1 MRNDESLVQSGRLFV
16 LQLAYRVDR
25 VASMSQVQLLYQ
37 LQQFD
42 TEIREKKQRLAEV
55 LRAQKETEA
64 LLSARARAETAVAE
78 WQTWHTRRQNL
89 NLELESVND
98 KARRSES
105 RLYSGNVRNPKEL
118 SDLQHE
124 IEALGR
130 RRVALEDDILE
141 AMIMLEELEQEKTAA
156 EEELA
161 QVTADWEKAQ
171 AQLKR
176 EQNELALRLHQL
188 TTLRQQPLSLLSAES
203 LAEYEQI
210 GRRKGGL
217 AVVGLKQNMCLG
229 CRLTVSGTKM
239 REAQEGKLVYCG
251 SCGRILHPI

>member
-1 MRNDESLVQSGRLFV
+1 
-16 LQLAYRVDR
+16 
-25 VASMSQVQLLYQ
+25 MSQIQLLYQ

-42 TEIREKKQRLAEV
+42 TEIREKKQRLGDV

-64 LLSARARAETAVAE
+64 LLAARARANTAEAE
-78 WQTWHTRRQNL
+78 WQTWQTRRKTL

-130 RRVALEDDILE
+130 RRAALEDDILE
-141 AMIMLEELEQEKTAA
+141 AMIMLEEAEGEKTAA
-156 EEELA
+156 DEALESI
-161 QVTADWEKAQ
+161 TADWEKAQ

-188 TTLRQQPLSLLSAES
+188 TGLRQQPLALLTAAS
-203 LAEYEQI
+203 LAEYDQI
-210 GRRKGGL
+210 GRRKGGV
-217 AVVGLKQNMCLG
+217 AVVGLKQTMCLG
-229 CRLTVSGTKM
+229 CRLTISATKA
-239 REAQEGKLVYCG
+239 REAQEGKLVHCG
-251 SCGRILHPI
+251 SCGRILYPL